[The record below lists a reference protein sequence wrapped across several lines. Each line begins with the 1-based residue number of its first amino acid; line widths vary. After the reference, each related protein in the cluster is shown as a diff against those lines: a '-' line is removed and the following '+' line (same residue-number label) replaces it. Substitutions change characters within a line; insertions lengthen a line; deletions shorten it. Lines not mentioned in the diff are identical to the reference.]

1 MPITNV
7 ETFAD
12 STAFE
17 RLVLDRLMPCYGS
30 DSADEIDLREAMA
43 GTGPVQ
49 VKISAFASFSA
60 HAVAEATA
68 SMLPLLFGAAW
79 KLLDLI
85 VELALQQGLAPSRD
99 GKWPIKAKARALA
112 RGDASAAVLGADPAL
127 WATLSALYV
136 ATTEH
141 RHCLVHRLAGFCP
154 QTLTL
159 SGADAQGQRLR
170 SLRREELQAFVR
182 AAQIAA
188 EAVVNGG
195 LQTRQADHLYYEL
208 DQLRDH
214 TGQPPLGGASAS
226 RPMTVRMILLP
237 SDDGGFEA
245 DFAYA
250 CRKARKTSPHHG
262 HCDLWIDIPDGSSR
276 KLFARME
283 DVPEQKV
290 CVDLNNLPAYLAW
303 R

>member
-1 MPITNV
+1 MPI
-7 ETFAD
+7 
-12 STAFE
+12 STAADFAESTEFE
-17 RLVLDRLMPCYGS
+17 RLVLDRLLPCYES
-30 DSADEIDLREAMA
+30 DTHDEIDLREALA
-43 GTGPVQ
+43 GNGPVR
-49 VKISAFASFSA
+49 VNISAFVSLSA

-85 VELALQQGLAPSRD
+85 IELALQQGAAPSD
-99 GKWPIKAKARALA
+99 TGHWPIKSKALA
-112 RGDASAAVLGADPAL
+112 LASGKANAAVLGADPPL
-127 WATLSALYV
+127 WAALIALYIN
-136 ATTEH
+136 TTEH

-154 QTLTL
+154 QSLTL
-159 SGADAQGQRLR
+159 SGVDRLGQPLR

-188 EAVVNGG
+188 EAVIEGG
-195 LQTRQADHLYYEL
+195 LKPRQADHLRYEL

-214 TGQPPLGGASAS
+214 TSQPLLGGARAA
-226 RPMTVRMILLP
+226 RPLIVRMILLP
-237 SDDGGFEA
+237 SGVGGFEA

-250 CRKARKTSPHHG
+250 CQKARRTSPQRV
-262 HCDLWIDIPDGSSR
+262 HCDLWIDIPDAPSR
-276 KLFARME
+276 MLFARME

-290 CVDLNNLPAYLAW
+290 RVDLNNLPPYLAW